1 MELFEK
7 NVSSTSVANF
17 SCPGNLVLDLI
28 HLYLEKQEKISFK
41 VKDISK
47 SVGYSLKLSI
57 CNKNSEFI
65 FKFKGLS
72 GISLKHPKCKEG
84 HYSFKKES
92 KDVYSNYVIVS
103 EIKFFFYDVSRLE
116 LEEIK
121 DTENIYEITI
131 TGFVDRDIS
140 EAKIKSLIFQ
150 KAGFILAENG
160 VQLNKVLPKF
170 IELPQY

>member
-1 MELFEK
+1 MLPFLIL
-7 NVSSTSVANF
+7 SFGLIDSTPDYNANWLRQN
-17 SCPGNLVLDLI
+17 SRVEI
-28 HLYLEKQEKISFK
+28 
-41 VKDISK
+41 
-47 SVGYSLKLSI
+47 
-57 CNKNSEFI
+57 KNSEFT

-140 EAKIKSLIFQ
+140 ESKLKSLIFQ

-160 VQLNKVLPKF
+160 VQLNRVLPKF